1 MGGLHYHHYFLNHNM
16 VIMAK
21 VEFYDQRW
29 QRLKKMEAAALAYQQ
44 DNALVAY
51 KGTRW
56 HVGQKVEIKPLN
68 VIDGVEVKQ
77 YAIVKSLKNGLPET
91 IEVNGKLETVFG
103 YIIQIIPF
111 LIRLIDSIKDL
122 IQSIKK

>member
-1 MGGLHYHHYFLNHNM
+1 MVNM
-16 VIMAK
+16 NLKK
-21 VEFYDQRW
+21 VEFYNERW
-29 QRLKKMEAAALAYQQ
+29 QRLETKEAAALAYTRNQGVVGY
-44 DNALVAY
+44 NG
-51 KGTRW
+51 KRW
-56 HVGQKVEIKPLN
+56 HVGQKVEIKPFGRLN
-68 VIDGVEVKQ
+68 VSDGVEVKQ

>member
-1 MGGLHYHHYFLNHNM
+1 M

-56 HVGQKVEIKPLN
+56 HVGQRVEIKSFGRLN
-68 VIDGVEVKQ
+68 VSDGVEVKQ

-111 LIRLIDSIKDL
+111 LIRLIDSIKEL